1 MTRHSLGF
9 PPIRKRVWVRFYIHM
24 SIIRIN
30 LVHSGFVGLG
40 LILLNSDPILVIIKP
55 KLK

>member
-9 PPIRKRVWVRFYIHM
+9 PLRKRVWVGFYIHM

-30 LVHSGFVGLG
+30 LVHSGFVGPG